1 MKWIKVSERLPEDY
15 QRVLFIGDDKNVP
28 YPLVEL
34 GYFVPSQSKL
44 PEYITHWMPLPEPPT
59 KD

>member
-1 MKWIKVSERLPEDY
+1 MKWISVKDKSPEDY
-15 QRVLFIGDDKNVP
+15 QRVLFVGDDKAVP

-44 PEYITHWMPLPEPPT
+44 PEYITHWMPLPEPP
-59 KD
+59 KP